1 MGTFPDFS
9 GKKRIIFIDNVS
21 SDFAKNYG
29 AVYPNAVFFTQDTDG
44 ETDVNEIWKGGQ
56 PYANYITVDENSN
69 SIEIDGN
76 IIRLSLDKDGCLR
89 FISGYSW
96 YWYVGY
102 ISYSHEGDITNN
114 ELKKIIFNQQN
125 LPSINKANMN
135 SNRPVSGWNIITN
148 DNNIT
153 NPNIDSPE
161 FESYLSTITSNVE
174 RYDETEIKITGNQF
188 YSPHCDDDEYSSHNE
203 IILNL
208 GKIHEENIFK
218 YNDKLT
224 FIPINIIVPTT
235 LVSKGLGLYDDLSYT
250 NFFENAISNNYKLPD
265 SKGIYYYNLGPKNKA
280 GVKYNLYTII
290 IATEMPYDSIVN
302 EVNMN
307 FNLSLYIK
315 SNNENK

>member
-29 AVYPNAVFFTQDTDG
+29 AVYPNAVFFTKDIEG
-44 ETDVNEIWKGGQ
+44 ESNVNEIWKGGQ

-76 IIRLSLDKDGCLR
+76 IIRLTLDKDGCLR

-96 YWYVGY
+96 YWYVDY
-102 ISYSHEGDITNN
+102 ISYPHNNDISKD
-114 ELKKIIFNQQN
+114 ELKNIIFNQQN
-125 LPSINKANMN
+125 LPGINKANMAPN
-135 SNRPVSGWNIITN
+135 IPVNGWNLITN

-153 NPNIDSPE
+153 KPNIDSPE
-161 FESYLSTITSNVE
+161 FESYLSSITSNVVRNE
-174 RYDETEIKITGNQF
+174 NEIKITGKQF
-188 YSPHCDDDEYSSHNE
+188 YSPHYDKYNSHNE
-203 IILNL
+203 RILNL
-208 GKIHEENIFK
+208 GTLQTENIFK
-218 YNDKLT
+218 YNDNLI

-250 NFFENAISNNYKLPD
+250 NFFEDAITNHELPN
-265 SKGIYYYNLGPKNKA
+265 SKGIYYYNLGERNKG

-290 IATEMPYDSIVN
+290 VATEMSYESILDNVD
-302 EVNMN
+302 MN

-315 SNNENK
+315 NDNENK